1 QGCNILVL
9 LDNSNGR
16 GCLVHNTRGRYQDE
30 NYRYVL
36 PIKAGTIVFSEL
48 GNLNARPNVAFSNAI
63 ELFQG
68 SEEAKMHASTWLG
81 AMHGIRCEQAGGV
94 LAEYNLRFWVLD
106 NLSFSERFFEGFK
119 RRNQY
124 INF

>member
-1 QGCNILVL
+1 M

-16 GCLVHNTRGRYQDE
+16 AYLVHNTRGRYQEE

-36 PIKAGTIVFSEL
+36 PIKAGSMVFTEL
-48 GNLNARPNVAFSNAI
+48 RNLNTRANVAFSNTI

-68 SEEAKMHASTWLG
+68 SEEAKIHASAWLG
-81 AMHGIRCEQAGGV
+81 AMQGVRCGQAGGV
-94 LAEYNLRFWVLD
+94 LAEYNLRFWVQD
-106 NLSFSERFFEGFK
+106 NLEFSERFFQGFK